1 LPEALLACETHGSPR
16 ETALLLVHPMGTDR
30 RFWEE
35 CIALWRDRFYCVAT
49 DLANA
54 GESFGTD
61 SPVPIPRNAAN
72 LERLRKHLD
81 IESVVAI
88 GCALG
93 SMVAACYAA
102 RYPRSTRAL
111 VMANPGVRNTDAADA
126 MRRERA
132 AVARASGMSALLPAA
147 ADRAFHQQPRDERYR
162 RHLERYAAQDAATFA
177 RSVEGYVGA
186 DITDELSRID
196 CPTLLVS
203 GEHDVLMPADAAQ
216 RIKEVVS
223 RAEVVSLPGAA
234 HFLPFQAPDRFA
246 RSVVAFLERHAIA
259 SI

>member
-1 LPEALLACETHGSPR
+1 LPEPLLAHEPHGEPSA
-16 ETALLLVHPMGTDR
+16 TALLLVHPMGTDR

-35 CIALWRDRFYCVAT
+35 CIAIWRDRYYCVAP

-54 GESFGTD
+54 GTSFRTE
-61 SPVPIPRNAAN
+61 SPVTIPQHAAH
-72 LERLRKHLD
+72 LERLRESLGLV
-81 IESVVAI
+81 SVVAI

-93 SMVAACYAA
+93 GMVAACYAA
-102 RYPRSTRAL
+102 RHSASTRSL

-126 MRRERA
+126 MLRERA

-147 ADRAFHQQPRDERYR
+147 ADRAFHEQPRDERYR
-162 RHLERYAAQDAATFA
+162 RHLERYAAQDGGTFA

-186 DITDELSRID
+186 DIAADLPHIA
-196 CPTLLVS
+196 CPTLLVT

-216 RIKEVVS
+216 RIKEAVPQ
-223 RAEVVSLPGAA
+223 AELLSLPGAA

-246 RSVVAFLERHAIA
+246 RSVVAFLDRHAHAPI
-259 SI
+259 